1 MAQQVLVDRHN
12 IKAAQLHSYT
22 APPLAPGMAR
32 LRLHSFALTTNNITY
47 AATGDVLKYWQFFP
61 TQTPGQGIV
70 PVWGVAEVVD
80 SAAPELPLGTQV
92 YGFFPMAE
100 TLDIAAK
107 SIAPG
112 VFQDMAPHRQWLALV
127 YNSYSVVKSQDAQ
140 ASYLRSLLQPLLATS
155 YLLCDWLADQAW
167 FGADQIII
175 GSASSKTGLGLCKY
189 LAEIPDRP
197 FQIIG
202 LTSAGNAE
210 FVSRA
215 AGCDR
220 VVPYDALHQIAQKPS
235 VYVDMAGNSAVK
247 AALHQHLGQELRHSA
262 AVGTSHWDKFA
273 PTADLPGPKPQFF
286 FAPAQIAKRR
296 AEWGP
301 GVIEAEIT
309 RAWKRLAA
317 EAATWL
323 DVVEHAGLAQSVPLW
338 QRLAAGDVPPN
349 EGHIIRL

>member
-1 MAQQVLVDRHN
+1 MAQQVLIDRQN
-12 IKAAQLHSYT
+12 IKAAQLQGYT
-22 APPLAPGMAR
+22 PGTLAPGMAR
-32 LRLHSFALTTNNITY
+32 LQVQSFALTTNNITY

-61 TQTPGQGIV
+61 SPIAGQGIV
-70 PVWGVAEVVD
+70 PVWGVAEVVE
-80 SAAPELPLGTQV
+80 SKAADLQLGTQV

-100 TLDIAAK
+100 TLDIAPKA
-107 SIAPG
+107 IAPG
-112 VFQDMAPHRQWLALV
+112 VFQDMAPHRQGLALV
-127 YNSYSVVKSQDAQ
+127 YNSYTVVTGKDTH
-140 ASYLRSLLQPLLATS
+140 ASDLRSLLQPLLATS
-155 YLLCDWLADQAW
+155 YLLCDWLADNGW
-167 FGADQIII
+167 FGAAQMII

-220 VVPYDALHQIAQKPS
+220 VITYDTLQQIAQKPS
-235 VYVDMAGNSAVK
+235 VYIDMAGNAAVK
-247 AALHQHLGQELRHSA
+247 AALHHHLGDQLHHSA

-273 PTADLPGPKPQFF
+273 PLADLPGPKPKFF

-296 AEWGP
+296 AEWGA
-301 GVIEAEIT
+301 GVIEGEIT

-323 DVVEHAGLAQSVPLW
+323 EVVEHKGLGQSVPLW
-338 QRLAAGDVPPN
+338 QRLAAGQVPPN
-349 EGHIIRL
+349 EGHIIRA

>member
-1 MAQQVLVDRHN
+1 MAQQVLIDRQN
-12 IKAAQLHSYT
+12 IKAAQLQGYT
-22 APPLAPGMAR
+22 PGTLAPGMAR
-32 LRLHSFALTTNNITY
+32 LQVQSFALTTNNITY

-61 TQTPGQGIV
+61 SPIAGKGIV
-70 PVWGVAEVVD
+70 PVWGVAEVVE
-80 SAAPELPLGTQV
+80 SKAADLQLGTQV

-100 TLDIAAK
+100 TLDIAPKA
-107 SIAPG
+107 IAPG
-112 VFQDMAPHRQWLALV
+112 VFQDMAPHRQGLALV
-127 YNSYSVVKSQDAQ
+127 YNSYTVVTGKDTH
-140 ASYLRSLLQPLLATS
+140 ASDLRSLLQPLLATS
-155 YLLCDWLADQAW
+155 YLLCDWLADNGW
-167 FGADQIII
+167 FGAAQMII

-220 VVPYDALHQIAQKPS
+220 VITYDTLQQIAQKPS
-235 VYVDMAGNSAVK
+235 VYIDMAGNAAVK
-247 AALHQHLGQELRHSA
+247 AALHHHLGDQLHHSA

-273 PTADLPGPKPQFF
+273 PLADLPGPKPKFF

-296 AEWGP
+296 AEWGA
-301 GVIEAEIT
+301 GVIEGEIT

-323 DVVEHAGLAQSVPLW
+323 EVVEHKGLGQSVPLW
-338 QRLAAGDVPPN
+338 QRLAAGQVPPN
-349 EGHIIRL
+349 EGHIIRA